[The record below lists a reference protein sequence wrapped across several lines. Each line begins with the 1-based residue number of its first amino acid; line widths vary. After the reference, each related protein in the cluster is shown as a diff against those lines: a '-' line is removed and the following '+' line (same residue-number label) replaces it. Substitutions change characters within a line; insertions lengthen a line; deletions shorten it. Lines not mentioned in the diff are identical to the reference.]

1 MSVLEIRELDAD
13 TPEFD
18 TVTAWLTDAFGYLD
32 GSDLAETRRWA
43 RAVIAAPHEAIFAAH
58 AGASLVG
65 TVSVVGSDLAGQEHL
80 TPWLASLYVSAPA
93 RGRGYGIELVH
104 AATAWARARGAE
116 RLHLYAKRGC
126 VSVFYEKLGWRYL
139 ADVGIKGER
148 HAIMAFGH

>member
-1 MSVLEIRELDAD
+1 MSVLKIRELDAE
-13 TPEFD
+13 TPDFD

-65 TVSVVGSDLAGQEHL
+65 TVSVVGSDLAGHEHL

-93 RGRGYGIELVH
+93 RGRGYGIELVR

-116 RLHLYAKRGC
+116 RLHLYANRGR
-126 VSVFYEKLGWRYL
+126 VSGFYERLGWRYL
-139 ADVGIKGER
+139 ADVGIEGER
-148 HAIMAFGH
+148 HAIMTFDI